1 MSTRPLNFVLLLQLL
16 LLFDTVI
23 ATVIAVASSNSTA
36 ASQDPACT
44 RDPRHTHAAHGRG
57 ARRGNG
63 PTVGG
68 GGAERRRSE
77 RQGSSATS
85 PRGGGACRWQG
96 SAGCCARGE
105 KRGRPHGQRAHKC
118 APAKPRRS
126 AATPGGGRPK
136 RCRPRRTGRPRGG
149 RGHETT
155 KAVTLVDRTAAAG
168 TATIAMAAMASDRTA
183 AESMEEGRGD
193 DRGDGGGRLSLP
205 RGARGQ
211 QLSGG

>member
-1 MSTRPLNFVLLLQLL
+1 MCECALVGVIAQVIGTLLLQLL
-16 LLFDTVI
+16 LLFDTHTVI

-68 GGAERRRSE
+68 GRSRAATVRATGVQRNEPTRRRGM
-77 RQGSSATS
+77 QG
-85 PRGGGACRWQG
+85 
-96 SAGCCARGE
+96 AGQRRLLRARG
-105 KRGRPHGQRAHKC
+105 KARPPPRPARTQMRARQ
-118 APAKPRRS
+118 APPVCRHTR
-126 AATPGGGRPK
+126 GGRPK

-155 KAVTLVDRTAAAG
+155 KAVT
-168 TATIAMAAMASDRTA
+168 
-183 AESMEEGRGD
+183 
-193 DRGDGGGRLSLP
+193 
-205 RGARGQ
+205 
-211 QLSGG
+211 